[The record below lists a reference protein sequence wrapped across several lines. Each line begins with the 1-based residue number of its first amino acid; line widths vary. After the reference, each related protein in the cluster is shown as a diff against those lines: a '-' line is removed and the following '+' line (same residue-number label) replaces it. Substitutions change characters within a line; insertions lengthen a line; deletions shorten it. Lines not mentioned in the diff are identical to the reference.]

1 MIWSF
6 SPLGQGDAGQDAS
19 RSRVLDCSP
28 LATSVSRPLP
38 RSGWL
43 AGVVLALVLS
53 VPATAAAQDE
63 SNQCRVLELDTTPS
77 EQLQIVIWLE
87 DADGNFIDTLY
98 ITRLTGSYGLGNRP
112 GLTEFNSAW
121 RWPYGRR
128 IQTFPVWS
136 HRHGLQWPLVI
147 FQNLDDSNLSHP
159 FGESSRESF
168 YCRPLRVGESQW
180 DTQTCSS
187 TVFTDKGVLSAT
199 ETSRYPPR
207 RDLEFDAGS
216 DDDSVKIFRELNPFD
231 AVSRPT
237 PQADLP
243 FRFIWPV
250 PKDLPQG
257 NYVVWME
264 VSEEFDHNEHYSI
277 ENYPSPDV
285 RWSDYGL
292 PGRGQP
298 AVVYK
303 VPFVIDDADEESSV
317 AEYFGY
323 GDPDGIDGMVREPDV
338 TITTGVEGS
347 GASRLLLDASGEV
360 PFRVRVRSRPSP
372 DKASPGAPYQLEIIA
387 VNSRSMEATFLA
399 PGDDDMEGRV
409 AGYEIRYLI
418 AETITEKNWPRATL
432 AATSI
437 GPVEPGQL
445 QEMLVT
451 ELVPRTR
458 YSIAVRAYDEC
469 RNLGPLAVTEVVTA
483 EREIGEV
490 GWCFIATAAY
500 GSSMASELDML
511 RRFRDRYLRTHATGE
526 LAVESYY
533 TFGPALAKM
542 VGSSDTLR
550 RAVRAGLAPVVDAVR
565 DMSPSQ

>member
-1 MIWSF
+1 MDWSF
-6 SPLGQGDAGQDAS
+6 FSVKRDTPA
-19 RSRVLDCSP
+19 SRVLDSSASSSAP
-28 LATSVSRPLP
+28 SLVSSGVSGASASLTATVVAALLLAM
-38 RSGWL
+38 
-43 AGVVLALVLS
+43 
-53 VPATAAAQDE
+53 PATAAAQDDD
-63 SNQCRVLELDTTPS
+63 NQCRVLELDSTAS
-77 EQLQIVIWLE
+77 EDLQIVIWLE
-87 DADGNFIDTLY
+87 DSAGTFLDTLY

-112 GLTEFNSAW
+112 GLMEFNSAW

-136 HRHGLQWPLVI
+136 HRHGMEWPLVV
-147 FQNLDDSNLSHP
+147 FQNNDDSNLSHP
-159 FGESSRESF
+159 FGQSSRENF
-168 YCRPLRVGESQW
+168 YCRPLRSGENQW

-187 TVFTDKGVLSAT
+187 TVFTDKGVLSST
-199 ETSRYPPR
+199 GTSRYPPR
-207 RDLEFDAGS
+207 RDLEFDTGS
-216 DDDSVKIFRELNPFD
+216 DDDSVRTFRELNPFD

-237 PQADLP
+237 PQADQA

-250 PKDLPQG
+250 PRELPQG
-257 NYVVWME
+257 DYVVWME
-264 VSEEFDHNEHYSI
+264 VSEEFDHNDFYSI

-298 AVVYK
+298 AVVYR
-303 VPFVIDDADEESSV
+303 VPFTINDSDQESSV
-317 AEYFGY
+317 VEYFGY
-323 GDPDGIDGMVREPDV
+323 SDPDGLDGRVREPDV

-347 GASRLLLDASGEV
+347 GASRLLLAQDGEQS
-360 PFRVRVRSRPSP
+360 FRVRVRSRPSP
-372 DKASPGAPYQLEIIA
+372 DEADPGTPHQLEIVA
-387 VNSRSMEATFLA
+387 TNSRSIEATFLA

-409 AGYEIRYLI
+409 AGYEVRYLI
-418 AETITEKNWPRATL
+418 ADTITEDNWSRATL

-437 GPVEPGQL
+437 GPVEPGQP

-469 RNLGPLAVTEVVTA
+469 RNLGPLAVTEVVTE

-526 LAVESYY
+526 LLVESYY

-550 RAVRAGLAPVVDAVR
+550 RAVRAGLAPVVDTVR
-565 DMSPSQ
+565 EMSPSR